1 MLGENLKTLRKQR
14 GMSQEILAQQLG
26 VVRQTVSKWEK
37 GLSVPDAELLKRIAE
52 LFEVP
57 TSVLL
62 GESVSEGTEQ
72 NEVARQLAVLNE
84 QLAQRTAKNRGLAKG
99 ILIGILTAIPVSVLV
114 MIASFST
121 FSVQV
126 ETGTEAEA
134 IEIAE

>member
-1 MLGENLKTLRKQR
+1 
-14 GMSQEILAQQLG
+14 
-26 VVRQTVSKWEK
+26 
-37 GLSVPDAELLKRIAE
+37 

-57 TSVLL
+57 TSALL
-62 GESVSEGTEQ
+62 GESISEETEK

-84 QLAQRTAKNRGLAKG
+84 QLAQRTARNRRLAKG
-99 ILIGILTAIPVSVLV
+99 ILIGILTAILVSVLV
-114 MIASFST
+114 IIASFST